1 MREAIA
7 IAFAMILWM
16 YAWAMN
22 TSAFDIESA
31 MNDDLRSVAVHMNR
45 TQSTT
50 PPVKRKETL
59 NKLNSAKSTTNNYYV
74 VLSLEKLIKKVQT
87 IIDSDIQSAPSAT
100 IVTALADT
108 YTY

>member
-16 YAWAMN
+16 YAWAMD
-22 TSAFDIESA
+22 TSAFDIQSSI
-31 MNDDLRSVAVHMNR
+31 NSDLRPVAIQMNR
-45 TQSTT
+45 RQANTSATQ
-50 PPVKRKETL
+50 RNDIL
-59 NKLNSAKSTTNNYYV
+59 NKLNTAKSTTQNYYV

-87 IIDSDIQSAPSAT
+87 IIDSDIQSAPSST
-100 IVTALADT
+100 VVKALADT